1 MTLTLPVPFAECR
14 PGPYF
19 EYGKRTVC
27 WSLKA
32 PGVLHR
38 NQFSM
43 AWFDITERQP
53 FKGEPLWLTATRR
66 PPDANHARVPFTDP
80 ARDALSRTLLPVVA
94 RYGFDR
100 WWTELHQ
107 AKTTAMA
114 DSNERGRAHALQV
127 VAWYDVQAELV
138 AMHAEGLL
146 ELRPLTTEQASR
158 GHGNGY
164 TVDIPQSRG
173 TTTCSQR
180 AGGSLWLN
188 GEQVGWL
195 GTDGTLLPPQGLL
208 R

>member
-1 MTLTLPVPFAECR
+1 MTLTLPAPFDTVT

-19 EYGKRTVC
+19 DYGKRTVC
-27 WSLKA
+27 WSLRT

-43 AWFDITERQP
+43 AWFDITERVP
-53 FKGEPLWLTATRR
+53 FKGEPLWLSATRR
-66 PPDANHARVPFTDP
+66 PPDANHARVSFTDS
-80 ARDALSRTLLPVVA
+80 ARAALARQLLPVVA

-107 AKTTAMA
+107 AKTAAMA
-114 DSNERGRAHALQV
+114 DGNNLGRTHAVKV
-127 VAWYDVQAELV
+127 VEWYDVQAELV
-138 AMHAEGLL
+138 AMHADGML
-146 ELRPLTTEQASR
+146 EMRPLTVEQATR
-158 GHGNGY
+158 AHGNGY